1 MELLVQ
7 VKQYQQ
13 NVSLEREKK
22 KNAIYQICLFKK
34 RKAFSAV
41 NGGFQLEF
49 VSKSRVINHMTCY
62 NFECSHSWKFF
73 FLNPCPPV

>member
-22 KNAIYQICLFKK
+22 KNAIYQICLFEKK
-34 RKAFSAV
+34 
-41 NGGFQLEF
+41 
-49 VSKSRVINHMTCY
+49 KSLCNKKMNKYYLRLHRRIS
-62 NFECSHSWKFF
+62 FK
-73 FLNPCPPV
+73 